1 MDHFKLKNLTTVVSK
16 ILGNKLIK
24 DGIVGQPLV
33 IRTGK
38 TVDFIQAYG
47 IGMNNMICR
56 PIHPGASVK
65 TWAPSFIDEA
75 HWAQMLMHLRP
86 GQRFWGW
93 CLHIVDDENL
103 DLTTAGIITMDDIAE
118 SFRERDFVNQ
128 PMRIAKG
135 KIYFFDENLVYQ
147 CRKEVYEGVRVL
159 PIRHWPLENMTFWQM
174 AATHFIPGMTFE
186 ECMRRYLEMERVGPK
201 KKPEG
206 LYTKLEQLVQK
217 VSSPEFERS
226 TDNPKQNTVDRIR
239 VEVSLPKYRL
249 SRQELLAEIKAHK
262 SEIDNLVL
270 EKIVQSKRFQK
281 YGVPINC
288 FRLTN
293 CILRADSQL
302 EYLFELKEI
311 HGAGENP
318 PPKIMRRESNDKKR
332 ARPGIPDD

>member
-1 MDHFKLKNLTTVVSK
+1 MQADTSRG
-16 ILGNKLIK
+16 LG
-24 DGIVGQPLV
+24 
-33 IRTGK
+33 
-38 TVDFIQAYG
+38 
-47 IGMNNMICR
+47 
-56 PIHPGASVK
+56 K

-128 PMRIAKG
+128 PMRIANG
-135 KIYFFDENLVYQ
+135 KVYFFDEQLVYQ

-206 LYTKLEQLVQK
+206 LYTKLDC
-217 VSSPEFERS
+217 P
-226 TDNPKQNTVDRIR
+226 
-239 VEVSLPKYRL
+239 
-249 SRQELLAEIKAHK
+249 
-262 SEIDNLVL
+262 
-270 EKIVQSKRFQK
+270 
-281 YGVPINC
+281 
-288 FRLTN
+288 
-293 CILRADSQL
+293 
-302 EYLFELKEI
+302 
-311 HGAGENP
+311 AGLDCRGP
-318 PPKIMRRESNDKKR
+318 
-332 ARPGIPDD
+332 

>member
-1 MDHFKLKNLTTVVSK
+1 
-16 ILGNKLIK
+16 
-24 DGIVGQPLV
+24 
-33 IRTGK
+33 
-38 TVDFIQAYG
+38 
-47 IGMNNMICR
+47 
-56 PIHPGASVK
+56 
-65 TWAPSFIDEA
+65 
-75 HWAQMLMHLRP
+75 
-86 GQRFWGW
+86 
-93 CLHIVDDENL
+93 
-103 DLTTAGIITMDDIAE
+103 
-118 SFRERDFVNQ
+118 
-128 PMRIAKG
+128 
-135 KIYFFDENLVYQ
+135 
-147 CRKEVYEGVRVL
+147 
-159 PIRHWPLENMTFWQM
+159 M

-206 LYTKLEQLVQK
+206 LYTKLELLVQK

-311 HGAGENP
+311 HGVGENP

>member
-75 HWAQMLMHLRP
+75 HWGQMLMHLRP

-128 PMRIAKG
+128 PMRIANG
-135 KIYFFDENLVYQ
+135 KVYFFDEQLVYQ

-206 LYTKLEQLVQK
+206 LYTKLDC
-217 VSSPEFERS
+217 P
-226 TDNPKQNTVDRIR
+226 
-239 VEVSLPKYRL
+239 
-249 SRQELLAEIKAHK
+249 
-262 SEIDNLVL
+262 
-270 EKIVQSKRFQK
+270 
-281 YGVPINC
+281 
-288 FRLTN
+288 
-293 CILRADSQL
+293 
-302 EYLFELKEI
+302 
-311 HGAGENP
+311 AGLDCRGP
-318 PPKIMRRESNDKKR
+318 
-332 ARPGIPDD
+332 